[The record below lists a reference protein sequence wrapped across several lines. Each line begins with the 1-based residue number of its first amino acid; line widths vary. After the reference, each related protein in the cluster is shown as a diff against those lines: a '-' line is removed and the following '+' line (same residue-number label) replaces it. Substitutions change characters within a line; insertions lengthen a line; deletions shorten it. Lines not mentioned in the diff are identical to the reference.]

1 MITIRKHL
9 VATVFATGLLGL
21 AGCANAQ
28 QYDLATSSDL
38 EKQSSLGAQEG
49 PAGKADKGEPAY
61 RQVTSHQLTINGQAI
76 TYDAIAGETLLRD
89 LDGDPTARIFSFT
102 YKRTDV
108 DDPQRPVLFV
118 FNGGPG
124 SASLWIHMGAIG
136 PKQVVLDA
144 EVNPSNVP
152 PFGLQDNAA
161 SVLDVADLVFIDPV
175 GTGFSRPAEG
185 VDPKRFWGVDED
197 AEAMA
202 QFIELWLSEHGR
214 WNSPKY
220 ALGESYGTIR
230 AAVLPRFLMGSP
242 IYNGVMRGITL
253 DGIVL
258 LGTTLGAREQEGAEK
273 PAGDIA
279 AQKAR
284 TLPGLVATAAYHGQ
298 SALQGDAG
306 EVYSQASAYAY
317 GPYQAALLKLEQGTL
332 GEAERQSVM
341 SELMRMTGLS
351 ASQIGK
357 DLHISERDYAK
368 IALDGVGLEVGM
380 YDSRYT
386 LPLANSG
393 NDPVAD
399 DPAMTRYVPGFVA
412 AFNQMLRND
421 LGVRLP
427 RPYHAIYWKDL
438 LQNWNWQRRAIPPGQ
453 SYAVDLA
460 IAMRR
465 NPDLRLFVASGY
477 YDLVT
482 TPADAKAQ
490 IKGADVPPER
500 VRFEDYTSGHMLYLG
515 GTAEAFADDIR
526 EFLTVAD

>member
-1 MITIRKHL
+1 MSIRDRLK
-9 VATVFATGLLGL
+9 TGRFLALGLMTL

-28 QYDLATSSDL
+28 DYDLATSSPQ
-38 EKQSSLGAQEG
+38 EAQSKAADERVA
-49 PAGKADKGEPAY
+49 PARDVETAY
-61 RQVTSHQLTINGQAI
+61 RKVTHHTLVANGERIA
-76 TYDAIAGETLLRD
+76 YDAIAGETLLTD
-89 LDGDPTARIFSFT
+89 LSGDPTARIFTFT
-102 YKRTDV
+102 YLRTDV
-108 DDPQRPVLFV
+108 DDPDRPVLFI

-152 PFGLQDNAA
+152 PFGLQDNTAT
-161 SVLDVADLVFIDPV
+161 VLDVADLVFIDPV

-185 VDPKRFWGVDED
+185 VDPERFWGVDED
-197 AEAMA
+197 AEAMS

-220 ALGESYGTIR
+220 VLGESYGTMR

-258 LGTTLGAREQEGAEK
+258 LGTTLGARAEEGAEK

-279 AQKAR
+279 ARQAR
-284 TLPGLVATAAYHGQ
+284 TLPGLAVTAAYHGQ
-298 SALQGDAG
+298 SALEGDAD
-306 EVYSQASAYAY
+306 EIYSQASAYAY
-317 GPYQAALLKLEQGTL
+317 GPYKAALLKRQQGML
-332 GEAERQSVM
+332 DEAERQSVM
-341 SELMRMTGLS
+341 SELTRMIGLS
-351 ASQIGK
+351 ADKIGE
-357 DLHISERDYAK
+357 DLHISEREFAK
-368 IALDGVGLEVGM
+368 LVLDGQGLEVGM

-412 AFNQMLRND
+412 AFNEMLRDD
-421 LGVRLP
+421 LEVRLP
-427 RPYHAIYWKDL
+427 RPYKAIYWKDL
-438 LQNWNWQRRAIPPGQ
+438 LQSWNWQRRAIPPGQ
-453 SYAVDLA
+453 SFAVDLA

-482 TPADAKAQ
+482 TPAEAKAQ
-490 IKGADVPPER
+490 IESADIPRER

-515 GTAEAFADDIR
+515 GTAEAFADDLR
-526 EFLTVAD
+526 AFLTAD